1 MSENDVETDNKA
13 VEEEDTANPT
23 TPFYNQPEDA
33 DRYPVALPSPIPAH
47 TVFKG
52 NPQIDGPYLDD
63 IREAQADA
71 RREAND
77 RVSEIQREKAKEAQQ
92 ALENLKKANDLVTE
106 SAPEGEEDVPEDKN
120 EDTPE
125 DETPS
130 YSGGFTGNNE

>member
-1 MSENDVETDNKA
+1 MSENDVA
-13 VEEEDTANPT
+13 VSENNEAVEEDTANPT

-33 DRYPVALPSPIPAH
+33 DRYPVAIPSPLPAH

-77 RVSEIQREKAKEAQQ
+77 RVSEIQREKAKEGKQ
-92 ALENLKKANDLVTE
+92 ALENLKKANDLLTE
-106 SAPEGEEDVPEDKN
+106 TPESESPEEDDSDSG
-120 EDTPE
+120 DT
-125 DETPS
+125 TSS